1 SARRDLSTEMVEH
14 FFRFALLHHGLHA
27 APEDQGQKRHHRVES
42 LFKVFGRTLRQ
53 AIRVEGNTL
62 PSSKGVL

>member
-1 SARRDLSTEMVEH
+1 
-14 FFRFALLHHGLHA
+14 
-27 APEDQGQKRHHRVES
+27 
-42 LFKVFGRTLRQ
+42 VFGRTLRQ